1 MSPSAATPPGLRVPG
16 RAAEEVIVPPADLP
30 SGSVADPA
38 SADPPSTTLTLEEL
52 IRLTRPM
59 PVCWHE
65 PDADGGFWVVT
76 RHADVINATLTPQTF
91 SSREKTQLLRTQ
103 TLDPLMLEAQKL
115 QMLNQDP
122 PEHTKTRGIV
132 QRAFTVRAIEG
143 MRERLAGYA
152 RDIVRRAL
160 DRGEGDFVADI
171 AAELP
176 LLAITELLGIPA
188 EDRREVA
195 EWADKMIGFED
206 PARSETAMAAGA
218 EAYVYANAMA
228 TDRKASP
235 TGDVVSRLV
244 HADIDGEAL
253 TELEFDL
260 FFTLLMIGGT
270 ETTRNAISHGILAF
284 LDNPEQWNSYRAE
297 RPKTAADEIVRWAT
311 PALSFQRTAL
321 RDTELGGQ
329 QIRAGDRVGL
339 FLLPANRDPAVFTDP
354 DRFDIHRDPN
364 PHVSFGGRGPH
375 FCLGAS
381 LARVEID
388 VTFNAIADLMP
399 HLEQAGAPRPVQST
413 IINGIAELPMRY
425 RA

>member
-1 MSPSAATPPGLRVPG
+1 VPS
-16 RAAEEVIVPPADLP
+16 ADLP
-30 SGSVADPA
+30 LGSLVDAA
-38 SADPPSTTLTLEEL
+38 GAAEADPPRTTLTLEEL
-52 IRLTRPM
+52 IKLTRPM

-76 RHADVINATLTPQTF
+76 RHADVVAATLAAQTF
-91 SSREKTQLLRTQ
+91 SSHENTQILRTQ
-103 TLDPLMLEAQKL
+103 TIEPMALEAQKL

-122 PEHTKTRGIV
+122 PEHTKLRAIV
-132 QRAFTVRAIEG
+132 QRPFTVRAIEG
-143 MRERLAGYA
+143 MRELLAGYA

-188 EDRREVA
+188 EDRQKIL
-195 EWADKMIGFED
+195 EWSEKMIRFED
-206 PARSETAMAAGA
+206 PDLAPASMQAGA
-218 EAYVYANAMA
+218 EAYRYANEMA
-228 TDRKASP
+228 ATRKANP
-235 TGDVVSRLV
+235 TGDVVSRLL
-244 HADIDGEAL
+244 HADIDGAAL

-260 FFTLLMIGGT
+260 FFVLLMIGGT

-284 LDNPEQWNSYRAE
+284 LDNPDQWDHYRAE
-297 RPKTAADEIVRWAT
+297 RPKTAADEIIRWAT
-311 PALSFQRTAL
+311 PALSFQRTAR

-329 QIRAGDRVGL
+329 RIAAGDRIGL

-381 LARVEID
+381 LARLEIE
-388 VTFNAIADLMP
+388 VTFDAIADLLP
-399 HLEQAGAPRPVQST
+399 RIEQLGEPRPMRST
-413 IINGIAELPMRY
+413 ILNGITELPMRY
-425 RA
+425 RP

>member
-1 MSPSAATPPGLRVPG
+1 VPS
-16 RAAEEVIVPPADLP
+16 ADLP
-30 SGSVADPA
+30 LGSLVDAA
-38 SADPPSTTLTLEEL
+38 GAAEADPPRTTLTLEEL
-52 IRLTRPM
+52 IKLTRPM

-76 RHADVINATLTPQTF
+76 RHADVVAATLAAQTF
-91 SSREKTQLLRTQ
+91 SSHENTQLLRTQ
-103 TLDPLMLEAQKL
+103 TLDPMMLEAQKL

-122 PEHTKTRGIV
+122 PEHTKLRAIV
-132 QRAFTVRAIEG
+132 QRPFTVRAIEG

-188 EDRREVA
+188 EDRQKIL
-195 EWADKMIGFED
+195 EWSEKMIRFED
-206 PARSETAMAAGA
+206 PDLAPASMQAGA
-218 EAYVYANAMA
+218 EAYSYANELAA
-228 TDRKASP
+228 TRKANP
-235 TGDVVSRLV
+235 TGDVVSRLL

-260 FFTLLMIGGT
+260 FFVLLMIGGT

-284 LDNPEQWNSYRAE
+284 LDNPNQWDHYRAE
-297 RPKTAADEIVRWAT
+297 RPKTTADEIIRWAT
-311 PALSFQRTAL
+311 PALSFQRTAR

-329 QIRAGDRVGL
+329 RIAAGDRIGL

-354 DRFDIHRDPN
+354 DRFDIRRDPN

-381 LARVEID
+381 LARLEIE
-388 VTFNAIADLMP
+388 VTFDAIADLLP
-399 HLEQAGAPRPVQST
+399 RIEQLGEPRPMRST
-413 IINGIAELPMRY
+413 ILNGITELPMRY